1 MSLPPL
7 TLRLRIV
14 LCFAAVVVGLVVGMS
29 WLFVHSQQAAL
40 SKLAAENS
48 KLARS
53 AADQQSAALDAAL
66 NDQIEASETEL
77 DTKARSLARL
87 LADLAPTALLT
98 FDTNALISLCKQATR
113 DPDIERC
120 IFFDPQGRKIAA
132 DEKAH
137 AGRPA
142 FKSGDTG
149 LIAADVLQN
158 RQKVGQ
164 IVLVVSFASAKEEG
178 RKLEAGYA
186 DLQTTM
192 NNVRAAM
199 QNDLQKHSQSQV
211 TRARWLGVE
220 AGIGAMI
227 LGLLSA
233 LWISGT
239 VTRSLRDAV
248 VVFRKVEG
256 GDLTPRITV
265 SSRDEIG
272 EMAHALNQTLDG
284 LQRESLERSRV
295 EEELRA
301 SKYAAEA
308 SSRAKSEFLANM
320 SHEIRTPLNGVIGM
334 TDLALETELSVEQKE
349 YLDTVKLSAD
359 SLLGVINDIL
369 DFSKIEAGRIE
380 LDKADFNL
388 RDCLETTL
396 KTLALR
402 ADEKGLELLCEI
414 APEVPEVVEG
424 DSGRL
429 RQVLVNLVGNAIKF
443 TDTGEIAVR
452 VELEAREGTACICRF
467 TVADTGIGIPEDKRE
482 SIFDPFS
489 QADTST
495 TRKYGGTGLGL
506 TISTRL
512 VEMMGGKIWVESELG
527 RGSQFHF
534 TVRLAAADAKE
545 IRLGT
550 IAPAELLRGVRVLV
564 VDDNRT
570 NCRILEGMLNRWE
583 MKPITVNGGASALT
597 LLSAAREAGGPFGL
611 ILTDM
616 HMPDMDGFA
625 FVEQV
630 RQRPELATATIMMLT
645 SAGHRGDAARCQELG
660 VSAYLLKPIRQS
672 ELREA
677 VARVLGAREHDGV
690 SLLITR
696 FS

>member
-1 MSLPPL
+1 MTLPSL

-14 LCFAAVVVGLVVGMS
+14 LCFTAVVVALAMGMS
-29 WLFVHSQQAAL
+29 WLFVDSQQAAL

-48 KLARS
+48 KLTRS
-53 AADQQSAALDAAL
+53 AADQQSAALKAVL
-66 NDQIEASETEL
+66 TDQIQSSETEL

-120 IFFDPQGRKIAA
+120 VFFDPQGKKIAA
-132 DEKAH
+132 DEKSH
-137 AGRPA
+137 AGWPGL
-142 FKSGDTG
+142 KTEDTG
-149 LIAADVLQN
+149 MVAADVLQN
-158 RQKVGQ
+158 GQKVGQ
-164 IVLVVSFASAKEEG
+164 VVLLVSFASAKEQG
-178 RKLEAGYA
+178 RKLEASYA
-186 DLQTTM
+186 SLQTTM
-192 NNVRAAM
+192 NNVRVAM
-199 QNDLQKHSQSQV
+199 ENDLQKHSQSQA

-233 LWISGT
+233 LWISAT
-239 VTRSLRDAV
+239 ITQSLREAV
-248 VVFRKVEG
+248 VVFRRVEG
-256 GDLTPRITV
+256 GDLTPRVTV

-272 EMAHALNQTLDG
+272 EMANALNQTLDG

-301 SKYAAEA
+301 ASYAAEA

-334 TDLALETELSVEQKE
+334 TDLALETELSAEQKE

-424 DSGRL
+424 DSSRL
-429 RQVLVNLVGNAIKF
+429 RQIVVNLVGNAIKF
-443 TDTGEIAVR
+443 THDGEVALKVAV
-452 VELEAREGTACICRF
+452 EAADNEERLLHF
-467 TVADTGIGIPEDKRE
+467 TVSDTGIGIPPEKQKL
-482 SIFDPFS
+482 IFDPFS
-489 QADTST
+489 QADAST

-506 TISTRL
+506 TISARL
-512 VEMMGGKIWVESELG
+512 VNAPAILCKMLATPQESCPFCLP
-527 RGSQFHF
+527 RTMPSTSGSQR
-534 TVRLAAADAKE
+534 VSSKSAV
-545 IRLGT
+545 
-550 IAPAELLRGVRVLV
+550 IA
-564 VDDNRT
+564 
-570 NCRILEGMLNRWE
+570 
-583 MKPITVNGGASALT
+583 
-597 LLSAAREAGGPFGL
+597 
-611 ILTDM
+611 
-616 HMPDMDGFA
+616 
-625 FVEQV
+625 
-630 RQRPELATATIMMLT
+630 
-645 SAGHRGDAARCQELG
+645 
-660 VSAYLLKPIRQS
+660 
-672 ELREA
+672 
-677 VARVLGAREHDGV
+677 
-690 SLLITR
+690 SL
-696 FS
+696 